1 MSLNSTQTLILS
13 SCVAMGVSLMIF
25 FYDRINSSDK
35 KSNKRIKRS
44 ALRKA
49 LSKVERKQSTGTSK
63 KNDSSSHHVD
73 RDFLKEQRRKR
84 MIPFMAMKKPMYDN
98 IIMKC
103 PRGDILSTISLK
115 KANWYIRKNL
125 AEWEAADEKSIRLL
139 FEPNTKRAINTEQA
153 RLVTY
158 NQSIKKNC
166 CVACGCDQNYRRH
179 YIVPYAYRARFPPRF
194 KTHMPHDVVILCP
207 TCHIQAQAAAQ
218 IRMQSLEDD
227 LRTQL
232 TDPTVDSRHA
242 TFLDP
247 TLQTTRSAASA
258 LLKRKTQLPPEKVT
272 EYDQVVRAFYNLS
285 EEDDTTQITE
295 EQLQLA
301 SHLEPR
307 CPNPNFLSG
316 SDLVERKLLRDAKER
331 EMDDVILD
339 FVKEWR
345 SLFHRTLQPQF
356 LPSGWAIDCP
366 VRCESRS
373 NETNC
378 S

>member
-1 MSLNSTQTLILS
+1 MNSTKTLILS
-13 SCVAMGVSLMIF
+13 SCVVMGVSLMIF
-25 FYDRINSSDK
+25 FYDRSSSSDK
-35 KSNKRIKRS
+35 KTNKRIKRS
-44 ALRKA
+44 TLRKV
-49 LSKVERKQSTGTSK
+49 LSDVERKQSTGAVERKISF
-63 KNDSSSHHVD
+63 SHPVD

-103 PRGDILSTISLK
+103 PRGDVLSTISLK

-125 AEWEAADEKSIRLL
+125 AEWETADEKSIRLM
-139 FEPNTKRAINTEQA
+139 FEPNTKRAIDTEQT

-166 CVACGCDQNYRRH
+166 CVACGCDQDYRRH

-207 TCHIQAQAAAQ
+207 NCHIRAQTAAQ
-218 IRMQSLEDD
+218 IRMQSLEDE

-232 TDPTVDSRHA
+232 TDPSVDSRHA

-258 LLKRKTQLPPEKVT
+258 LLKRKTQLPPDKII
-272 EYDQVVRAFYNLS
+272 EYDQVVRAFYNIS
-285 EEDDTTQITE
+285 DDNDSPTE

-301 SHLEPR
+301 SRLEPR
-307 CPNPNFLSG
+307 CPNPYFVSG
-316 SDLVERKLLRDAKER
+316 PDLVERGLLRDAKER
-331 EMDDVILD
+331 DMDDVIMG

-345 SLFHRTLQPQF
+345 CLFQRTLQPQF
-356 LPSGWAIDCP
+356 LPLGWAVDSP

-373 NETNC
+373 NVTIN
-378 S
+378 SS